1 MKTFRTFL
9 TEARRNPISKKT
21 GEELN
26 PKKPPVERLEKYKD
40 DNDIFI
46 SFISN
51 AKDFTETGKSGVLT
65 AQVGLNTKSKYNTP
79 NGIYTYPIAE
89 VYDMYAGP
97 SARRFKRFDVP
108 FVEGMPK
115 IAILR
120 RKGKFIN
127 EIGEGRS
134 YSRGNLAGDVKK
146 MTLYAVPKLMKTL
159 GVKNEMLMWLIVGS
173 VIGYG
178 MHRSSNKSDGGQF
191 WNASRLLGA
200 LIAHAGM
207 VKKLDFEKKN
217 TKKLDFEKKN
227 TKRGIELYFRIGTLP
242 KVYAFYF
249 IVPDKK
255 STEGSKNWKK
265 GMEID
270 EFEDYL
276 DPQKEQKVSITIKN
290 DWFNYVEYTSGTD
303 IVTANVI
310 NPSEEK
316 KDKSIANPYAN
327 AWANLLV
334 NTGYDSIAD
343 RRGHGIIHQA
353 EPVQAVFLS
362 RRGYDVVDIID
373 NKSYKNKTPHAI
385 DYKKLDSKKE
395 KVEFIINEI
404 IENRY
409 RNLNFE
415 YNDPDNED
423 KELTAKGNS
432 VLHSRISTFYKACND
447 YKVKLDRDVLEEV
460 IKKHPEAVVGM
471 HHYTDDEKFLNYFYK
486 WAFIEDPLQVKVLL
500 ELEKSKLD
508 VDSLIFAMKKANEIK
523 LGSGKIVTWVNKW
536 YELKKEVP
544 LKLQLAA
551 IDIWPGSAKYFG
563 DSKDLEAFEKILKSD
578 QPDGIK
584 GYFMNNSTK
593 SITDFSKDPKFE
605 IRVIDIIVNDYF
617 KDLGSEFFKQLKKE
631 TEEERKN
638 KLGEQ
643 YNYIIFNVFRRKL
656 TSNGEKHLYNRVY
669 NYKTQK

>member
-1 MKTFRTFL
+1 MKPFKTFL

-46 SFISN
+46 TFISN

-108 FVEGMPK
+108 FAKGMPK

-159 GVKNEMLMWLIVGS
+159 GVKNEMLMWMIVGS

-178 MHRSSNKSDGGQF
+178 MKESDNKGDGGQF

-200 LIAHAGM
+200 LIAQAGM
-207 VKKLDFEKKN
+207 V
-217 TKKLDFEKKN
+217 KKLDFEKKN
-227 TKRGIELYFRIGTLP
+227 TKRGIELYFRIGTSP
-242 KVYAFYF
+242 KVSAFYF

-255 STEGSKNWKK
+255 STEGSKNWKN
-265 GMEID
+265 GMEVD

-276 DPQKEQKVSITIKN
+276 DPQKEQKVSIKIKN
-290 DWFNYVEYTSGTD
+290 DWFNYVEYTYGND
-303 IVTANVI
+303 IVAANII
-310 NPSEEK
+310 NPSAEQK
-316 KDKSIANPYAN
+316 DKDKSNPYAN

-362 RRGYDVVDIID
+362 RKGYDVVDIID
-373 NKSYKNKTPHAI
+373 NKSYKDKTPHAI
-385 DYKKLDSKKE
+385 DYKKLDSKEE
-395 KVEFIINEI
+395 KVEFILNEI

-409 RNLNFE
+409 N
-415 YNDPDNED
+415 PDKED
-423 KELTAKGNS
+423 KELTAKGDA
-432 VLHSRISTFYKACND
+432 VLHSRMSTFYKACND

-486 WAFIEDPLQVKVLL
+486 WAFIEDPLQVIILL

-508 VDSLIFAMKKANEIK
+508 VDSLIFAMKEAKEIK
-523 LGSGKIVTWVNKW
+523 LGSGKIVTWVNRW

-563 DSKDLEAFEKILKSD
+563 DSKNLEVFEKILKSD

-605 IRVIDIIVNDYF
+605 TRVIDIIVNDYF
-617 KDLGSEFFKQLKKE
+617 KDLGSEFFKQLEKE

-638 KLGEQ
+638 KLDEQ
-643 YNYIIFNVFRRKL
+643 FNYIIFNVFRRKL
-656 TSNGEKHLYNRVY
+656 TSNGEKHLYNRVHD
-669 NYKTQK
+669 YKTQK

>member
-1 MKTFRTFL
+1 MKSFNQFL
-9 TEARRNPISKKT
+9 IEARRNPISKKT

-51 AKDFTETGKSGVLT
+51 AKDFTETGKSGALT
-65 AQVGLNTKSKYNTP
+65 AQVGLNTKSRYNTP

-97 SARRFKRFDVP
+97 SAMRFKRFNVP
-108 FVEGMPK
+108 FVKDMPK

-134 YSRGNLAGDVKK
+134 YARGNLAGDVKK

-178 MHRSSNKSDGGQF
+178 MHKSSNKSDGGQF
-191 WNASRLLGA
+191 WNASRLLSS

-207 VKKLDFEKKN
+207 V
-217 TKKLDFEKKN
+217 KKLDFEKKN

-242 KVYAFYF
+242 NVYVFYF

-255 STEGSKNWKK
+255 STEGNKNWKK
-265 GMEID
+265 GMEVD

-290 DWFNYVEYTSGTD
+290 DWLNYVDYTSGTD
-303 IVTANVI
+303 IVTANAI

-316 KDKSIANPYAN
+316 KDKGIANPYAN

-362 RRGYDVVDIID
+362 RRGYDVIDIID
-373 NKSYKNKTPHAI
+373 NKTYEDRKPVLQKYRELETDEKKADFLQKIENIGISQGQENVRLWRFFEILKSNSIIVNSDVLKILVKKEPHTATEFYRTGHSVKLINELMKIGLKEKAGTLTVYVARGPECKIQPETIIFGLEELFRQKKNKDPKSM
-385 DYKKLDSKKE
+385 DSPLLD
-395 KVEFIINEI
+395 IRQALRMY
-404 IENRY
+404 ENKW
-409 RNLNFE
+409 NKQ
-415 YNDPDNED
+415 NED
-423 KELTAKGNS
+423 VIQAFRKSLK
-432 VLHSRISTFYKACND
+432 KAQD
-447 YKVKLDRDVLEEV
+447 DAAEYLES
-460 IKKHPEAVVGM
+460 
-471 HHYTDDEKFLNYFYK
+471 
-486 WAFIEDPLQVKVLL
+486 
-500 ELEKSKLD
+500 EKSK
-508 VDSLIFAMKKANEIK
+508 
-523 LGSGKIVTWVNKW
+523 
-536 YELKKEVP
+536 
-544 LKLQLAA
+544 
-551 IDIWPGSAKYFG
+551 
-563 DSKDLEAFEKILKSD
+563 
-578 QPDGIK
+578 
-584 GYFMNNSTK
+584 
-593 SITDFSKDPKFE
+593 
-605 IRVIDIIVNDYF
+605 
-617 KDLGSEFFKQLKKE
+617 
-631 TEEERKN
+631 
-638 KLGEQ
+638 
-643 YNYIIFNVFRRKL
+643 
-656 TSNGEKHLYNRVY
+656 
-669 NYKTQK
+669 